1 MGSIAQVVRALLEN
15 ASGGGSSTHEAD
27 KAAARACM
35 AADDRGMV
43 ALHYACARARPSID
57 ALCVLLK
64 CAPAAAERVDHGG
77 ALPFAALSAAAA
89 YRVLRALLRGRSS
102 EEAAAASTAAAREQR
117 AVRAAKVEQHR
128 AALAEQEEE
137 DRKAGFTDKRKRK
150 ISDFEQGQRAAAA
163 AAVAA
168 LEPASSVS
176 PSAVLAKAVREI
188 ASVVKLEKVP
198 ATLVGS
204 GGRTSAAA
212 PGVAGTVALGAGAM
226 DLGLGAAAVAQLVA
240 VLLRTHPE
248 LLSAPMPR
256 SRRLPLHLACARR
269 PPPLALLQVL
279 LSEHPGAVS
288 HADRGGCVPLHLLC
302 SQGSGSESSD
312 AAILG
317 SVTALLTAQASC
329 ANAKDDAGRTALHR
343 ACAQQVPALAVV
355 EALVRANPAACKHR
369 DHNQQVPLQV
379 IWNILGARTP
389 ASLLETLVSAYPESR
404 ALTEED

>member
-1 MGSIAQVVRALLEN
+1 MYLTTRRIR
-15 ASGGGSSTHEAD
+15 T
-27 KAAARACM
+27 
-35 AADDRGMV
+35 
-43 ALHYACARARPSID
+43 
-57 ALCVLLK
+57 
-64 CAPAAAERVDHGG
+64 
-77 ALPFAALSAAAA
+77 
-89 YRVLRALLRGRSS
+89 
-102 EEAAAASTAAAREQR
+102 
-117 AVRAAKVEQHR
+117 
-128 AALAEQEEE
+128 
-137 DRKAGFTDKRKRK
+137 
-150 ISDFEQGQRAAAA
+150 
-163 AAVAA
+163 
-168 LEPASSVS
+168 
-176 PSAVLAKAVREI
+176 PSAVLAKAVRDI
-188 ASVVKLEKVP
+188 AIVAKRDI

-204 GGRTSAAA
+204 GGRASSSAAV

-248 LLSAPMPR
+248 LLSTAMPR

-279 LSEHPGAVS
+279 LREHPGAVL

-317 SVTALLTAQASC
+317 SVTALLTAHASC

-389 ASLLETLVSAYPESR
+389 ASLLEMLVSAYPESR